1 MEVQDFLCTQQ
12 WIVPF
17 QKGDMLALQR
27 LYAFHALLYEALCCF
42 HLDDRVLAFST
53 QGGEGGSHD
62 ATQMPLQVLICMPKK
77 QPSGEMVHSDVPAL
91 LLRVCMQYYLV
102 DHTAIGTISIPRRPS
117 QSPQPGAP
125 AANNGANTRSAE
137 PPSLFL
143 SFPGMS
149 MRWWC
154 RPLAAARAVGG
165 EGAGNAANASASL
178 SAQATAH
185 DEAREM
191 LIAAANAMGTHLR
204 PEVLGVA
211 ESVARVLPRT
221 RRIPAPAAGHGAS
234 AAVAA
239 GAAGAAGAGTTM
251 ASILANK
258 EEVRQAAHSWLI
270 LSQAADDAATPTLSG
285 SDLCSALLAGAGQ
298 EPAAAAAALQ
308 LRAFPCDC
316 DTSASAFGTHG
327 QDSRF
332 APSPSTST
340 STSGSSG
347 GSAGVERNRPVH
359 VPVKALRRIGKLAR
373 VPREPLPPC
382 VKVKKKW
389 QQQAA
394 EKAPPEEKGEG
405 EGDMATAILSCA
417 DAERIEN
424 TCNEALSLS
433 KRRISDILDDIFDA
447 STGSKRAG
455 VDAHVAEAAARSL
468 RTELAVHTDVT
479 HTDAVLRALP
489 RTDYFY
495 EKV

>member
-27 LYAFHALLYEALCCF
+27 LYAFHAILDEALCCF
-42 HLDDRVLAFST
+42 HLDARVLAFST
-53 QGGEGGSHD
+53 QEGEGGSHD

-154 RPLAAARAVGG
+154 RPLAAAGAVGG
-165 EGAGNAANASASL
+165 EGAGNAANASANL
-178 SAQATAH
+178 SAHATAH

-204 PEVLGVA
+204 PEVLGAA
-211 ESVARVLPRT
+211 ESVARALPRT
-221 RRIPAPAAGHGAS
+221 RRIPALAAGHGARAAVAVG

-239 GAAGAAGAGTTM
+239 EAGTTM

-258 EEVRQAAHSWLI
+258 EEVRQAAHSWLM

-285 SDLCSALLAGAGQ
+285 SDLCSALLASAGQ

-308 LRAFPCDC
+308 LRAFPCD
-316 DTSASAFGTHG
+316 TSASAFGTHG

-332 APSPSTST
+332 APGPSTC
-340 STSGSSG
+340 TSGPSG
-347 GSAGVERNRPVH
+347 GSAGVERSRPVH

-373 VPREPLPPC
+373 VQREPLPPC
-382 VKVKKKW
+382 AKVKKKG
-389 QQQAA
+389 QQQVA
-394 EKAPPEEKGEG
+394 EKAPPEEKGE
-405 EGDMATAILSCA
+405 EEADMATAILSCA

-433 KRRISDILDDIFDA
+433 KRSISDILDDIFDA

-479 HTDAVLRALP
+479 HTYAVLRALP